1 MTNKCG
7 RKNQKTPEIWWNQK
21 KINILQGYYIPTKM
35 STRYFK
41 YVGKE
46 YSEWLSDR
54 EPEVGKGYPK
64 NVRAQGQ
71 TESTVM

>member
-1 MTNKCG
+1 MEG
-7 RKNQKTPEIWWNQK
+7 RIWRRLKYGGTKK

-64 NVRAQGQ
+64 NVRA
-71 TESTVM
+71 